1 MKCSLDQWLTY
12 QLGTHPQAIAMGLER
27 VRAVAERLQL
37 LSLPCPVITVGGT
50 NGKGSTVAYIEA
62 IAQASGYRVGAF
74 TSPHFLRYNERIRIE
89 GIEVPD
95 ADLVAAFEAIETARA
110 EVPLTYFEFGTLAAL
125 FLFARAGLDLA
136 ILEVGLGGR
145 LDAVNLIDAD
155 VSVITTV
162 DLDHQAYLGND
173 RESIGLEKAGIM
185 RAARPCI
192 LGEKDPP
199 SSVLRHAYESGVY
212 CIRAYSDYLIDRF
225 DSHWVWRE
233 PGFSLDLPYPQLQA
247 PAQIQNA
254 ACAIAALRASSLN
267 IADTAWAQGVA
278 ATTVTGRL
286 QRWRTEPEVIL
297 DVAHN
302 PQSVAQLVTW
312 LQMDPKPT
320 IAVFSALKDKDI
332 AGMLAQLA
340 PHIDFWHVAVLSQP
354 ADRAM
359 SAQDWQQPL
368 STVLSAAAYRI
379 HADVASAYA
388 TALSDHVG
396 QRILVFGSFHTLE
409 AVMRLPQPEVVGV

>member
-27 VRAVAERLQL
+27 VRAVAERLQR

-286 QRWRTEPEVIL
+286 QRWRTDPEVIL